1 MTDRSETKRRL
12 QSGRQTT
19 ADQKRKECDSRDNRS
34 NQVTFAMDTVRV
46 STLDTSRDT
55 SDVLLADPERMK
67 VALSINGHPVQ
78 LEYDTGAAVTVV
90 SKTTWARMGK
100 PSLRRSLVRCHDF
113 NGNDIMVKGQTFIQV
128 RYNDQS
134 IALPL
139 LVAAKGDDVM
149 GRPWIRALQLCHCS
163 LKDSSSMTSY
173 VFSVSPSPQAR
184 GAGDELSVET
194 PLQDFSLFFDSGPDH
209 GTKVRARRKLKGEDD
224 GNDAVAETID
234 GNDTIAESTDGNDA
248 VAESTDDLLHEVND
262 DLPQDAFA
270 SPAESTVKGEDDGN
284 DAVAEST
291 DDKAAD
297 DLFYEVNDDL
307 LQAAFASSA
316 ELTVPDTSQEQQ
328 LLPCTSTRERRL
340 PRDRPPLRYES

>member
-1 MTDRSETKRRL
+1 MTDRSEPKRRQ

-34 NQVTFAMDTVRV
+34 NQVTFAMDSVRV

-78 LEYDTGAAVTVV
+78 LECDTGAAVTFVNE
-90 SKTTWARMGK
+90 TTWASMGK
-100 PSLRRSLVRCHDF
+100 PNLRRSLVRCHDF
-113 NGNDIMVKGQTFIQV
+113 NGNEIMVKGQTSVQV
-128 RYNDQS
+128 CY
-134 IALPL
+134 
-139 LVAAKGDDVM
+139 
-149 GRPWIRALQLCHCS
+149 
-163 LKDSSSMTSY
+163 
-173 VFSVSPSPQAR
+173 
-184 GAGDELSVET
+184 
-194 PLQDFSLFFDSGPDH
+194 
-209 GTKVRARRKLKGEDD
+209 DD
-224 GNDAVAETID
+224 GNDAVTKSTD
-234 GNDTIAESTDGNDA
+234 GNDAIAESTDGNDAVAESTDGNDA
-248 VAESTDDLLHEVND
+248 VAESTDDLLCEVND
-262 DLPQDAFA
+262 DIPQDAFA

-328 LLPCTSTRERRL
+328 LLPRTSTRERRL

>member
-1 MTDRSETKRRL
+1 MIDMTDRSEPKRRL

-19 ADQKRKECDSRDNRS
+19 ADQKRKEEYGSRDNRS

-55 SDVLLADPERMK
+55 SDVLLADPERME

-78 LEYDTGAAVTVV
+78 LECDTGAAVTFVNE
-90 SKTTWARMGK
+90 TTWASMDK
-100 PSLRRSLVRCHDF
+100 PNLRRSLVRCHDF
-113 NGNDIMVKGQTFIQV
+113 NGNEIMVKGQTFVQV
-128 RYNDQS
+128 CY
-134 IALPL
+134 
-139 LVAAKGDDVM
+139 
-149 GRPWIRALQLCHCS
+149 
-163 LKDSSSMTSY
+163 
-173 VFSVSPSPQAR
+173 
-184 GAGDELSVET
+184 
-194 PLQDFSLFFDSGPDH
+194 
-209 GTKVRARRKLKGEDD
+209 DD
-224 GNDAVAETID
+224 GNDAV
-234 GNDTIAESTDGNDA
+234 AESTDGNDA
-248 VAESTDDLLHEVND
+248 VAESTDGNDAVAESTDGNDAVAESTDYLLYEVND

-284 DAVAEST
+284 DAVAESA

-316 ELTVPDTSQEQQ
+316 ELTVPDTSQDQQ
-328 LLPCTSTRERRL
+328 LLPRKSTRERRL